1 MGKEAGA
8 MQEPEKISSDIEEN
22 KAYFKKQFE
31 NAMDFLLRE
40 MEFGGTKAALF
51 ALDGLVS
58 KQTITLSILN
68 PLMDAPLIPGSGAA
82 KLKFIEESVLG
93 SVEQAH
99 ETELSKILEAL
110 MSGFAVL
117 CVDGCA
123 DALIFGV
130 QGFATRGPEEPQNE
144 VMQRGA
150 KDGFTESFQNNMAMI
165 RRRMKTTSL
174 KFEKHTVGS
183 ESRTPV
189 VLCYLE
195 GVASP
200 QILKEVRKKLTGC
213 DLKTVLGAGYLSGY
227 LERGRG
233 MFSGVGIS
241 ERPDVICGKI
251 EEGRVALLVEGT
263 PSVLLVPFLFVENF
277 QTLDDYL
284 TRPFYGTFIRWLKYF
299 SFFLS
304 AFLPGLYVAITTHHP
319 ELLPEVLLL
328 KISESQAQT
337 PFPVMM
343 ESILLYFMYEIMRE
357 AGLRAPRGLSTT
369 VSIVGGLVIGD
380 TAVSAGLVSAPSL
393 LVIALTA
400 IAGYAVPRLY
410 EPLAMLR
417 LAFIIVGNF
426 LGVWGVMIGLGFVL
440 MNLCGDSAFGVPLL
454 SPVSPFQSRLVLRD
468 VFFRSSWKNLAR
480 WDAKVQEMPGSREIG
495 Q

>member
-144 VMQRGA
+144 VM
-150 KDGFTESFQNNMAMI
+150 
-165 RRRMKTTSL
+165 
-174 KFEKHTVGS
+174 
-183 ESRTPV
+183 
-189 VLCYLE
+189 
-195 GVASP
+195 
-200 QILKEVRKKLTGC
+200 
-213 DLKTVLGAGYLSGY
+213 
-227 LERGRG
+227 
-233 MFSGVGIS
+233 
-241 ERPDVICGKI
+241 
-251 EEGRVALLVEGT
+251 
-263 PSVLLVPFLFVENF
+263 
-277 QTLDDYL
+277 
-284 TRPFYGTFIRWLKYF
+284 
-299 SFFLS
+299 
-304 AFLPGLYVAITTHHP
+304 
-319 ELLPEVLLL
+319 
-328 KISESQAQT
+328 
-337 PFPVMM
+337 
-343 ESILLYFMYEIMRE
+343 
-357 AGLRAPRGLSTT
+357 
-369 VSIVGGLVIGD
+369 
-380 TAVSAGLVSAPSL
+380 
-393 LVIALTA
+393 
-400 IAGYAVPRLY
+400 
-410 EPLAMLR
+410 
-417 LAFIIVGNF
+417 
-426 LGVWGVMIGLGFVL
+426 
-440 MNLCGDSAFGVPLL
+440 
-454 SPVSPFQSRLVLRD
+454 
-468 VFFRSSWKNLAR
+468 
-480 WDAKVQEMPGSREIG
+480 
-495 Q
+495 